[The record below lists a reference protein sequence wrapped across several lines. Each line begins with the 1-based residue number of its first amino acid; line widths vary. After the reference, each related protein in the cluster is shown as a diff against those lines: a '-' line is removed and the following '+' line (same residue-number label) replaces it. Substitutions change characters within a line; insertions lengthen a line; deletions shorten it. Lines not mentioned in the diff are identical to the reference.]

1 MRVEKNNLDQLAWD
15 KQDGLIPAIVQD
27 KASGELLMQAFMT
40 QESLEKTLET
50 GLVTFFSRSRQKLW
64 QKGEESGNV
73 LECESIWSDC
83 DGDSL
88 KVLAKP
94 TGPVCHRGTKTCW
107 DGSSQPSLAF
117 LTELEGVIEGRKGAS
132 PDSSYTAKL
141 FERGPKY
148 IAQKVGEEGVETA
161 LAAVAGDEEELLN
174 ESADLIYHLLVLLKS
189 RDLSLAEVTRTLE
202 ARHS

>member
-1 MRVEKNNLDQLAWD
+1 MRVDKNNLEQLAWD

-27 KASGELLMQAFMT
+27 KVSGALLMQAYMT
-40 QESLEKTLET
+40 RESLERTLES
-50 GLVTFFSRSRQKLW
+50 GLVTFFSRSRQKVW

-73 LECESIWSDC
+73 LECTGMWSDC

-88 KVLAKP
+88 KVLAIP
-94 TGPVCHRGTKTCW
+94 TGPVCHKGTKTCW

-117 LTELEGVIEGRKGAS
+117 LTELEAVIEGRKGAS

-141 FERGPKY
+141 LERGSKY

-174 ESADLIYHLLVLLKS
+174 ESADLLYHLLVLLNS
-189 RDLSLAEVTRTLE
+189 RDLSLVEVTKTLE
-202 ARHS
+202 ARHP